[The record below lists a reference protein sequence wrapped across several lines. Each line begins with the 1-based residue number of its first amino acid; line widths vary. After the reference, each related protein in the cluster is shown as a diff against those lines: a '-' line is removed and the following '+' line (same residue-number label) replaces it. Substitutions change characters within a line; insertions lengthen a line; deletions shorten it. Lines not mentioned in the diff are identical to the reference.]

1 MESTAGR
8 ILVFD
13 PSIAGISG
21 DMIVA
26 ALLDLGASSQ
36 AVLPAMR
43 LPLDCVPG
51 CKTMDI
57 SVADVQRNGI
67 KAKKLD
73 IRIEEQTHHMPAPEL
88 LQAASLCLQRLSLT
102 DAAKALVM
110 TSLECLVSAEATV
123 HGYPVED
130 VMLHETASADT
141 LADAIGAAA
150 ALDDLHLLTETA
162 VYTTPI
168 AVGGGSLTFSHGTV
182 AAPAPATLE
191 VLRGRG
197 LHIVGGPVQ
206 AELATPTG
214 VSVLAALDPQPVL
227 FYPSMRP
234 MGVGYGAGT
243 RDFHEIPNV
252 LRIALGQ
259 PCHYGL
265 STDRVCVIESNV
277 DDVPGELI
285 AHVTD
290 VLLEAGARDVSVT
303 PMLTKKG
310 RPGYAI
316 KVIVD
321 SPDADRLASVL
332 MRETGTLGVRLQ
344 ECSRRVLSRDSFP
357 IDVQVGGVA
366 EVVHI
371 KVARDTDGRVIQVKP
386 EYDDLKRVATR
397 TAMPLRD
404 VERLVRG
411 MAERTVERL
420 LGLGGTDGT

>member
-1 MESTAGR
+1 MASTAGR

-13 PSIAGISG
+13 PCIAGISG

-26 ALLDLGASSQ
+26 ALLDLGASAQS
-36 AVLPAMR
+36 VLPAMR
-43 LPLDCVPG
+43 VPQDCVAG
-51 CKTMDI
+51 CTSMDI
-57 SVADVQRNGI
+57 SVADVHRNGI

-73 IRIEEQTHHMPAPEL
+73 IRIEEQTHHMAAPDL
-88 LQAASLCLQRLSLT
+88 LQAASLCLQRLSLS

-110 TSLECLVSAEATV
+110 SSLDCLVSAEASV
-123 HGYPVED
+123 HGHPVEN

-141 LADAIGAAA
+141 LADVIGAAA
-150 ALDDLHLLTETA
+150 ALDDLRLLTQTA

-168 AVGGGSLTFSHGTV
+168 AVGGGSVTFSHGTV
-182 AAPAPATLE
+182 AAPAPAALE
-191 VLRGRG
+191 VLRSRG
-197 LHIVGGPVQ
+197 LQIVGGPVQ

-214 VSVLAALDPQPVL
+214 VSILAALDPQPVS

-234 MGVGYGAGT
+234 TGVGYGAGS
-243 RDFHEIPNV
+243 RDFPETPNL
-252 LRIALGQ
+252 LRIALGE

-265 STDRVCVIESNV
+265 STDLVCVIESNV

-285 AHVTD
+285 AHVID
-290 VLLEAGARDVSVT
+290 VLLEAGARDVSAT

-316 KVIVD
+316 KVIGD

-344 ECSRRVLSRDSFP
+344 ACSRRILSRDSFP
-357 IDVQVGGVA
+357 MDVQVGGIA

-371 KVARDTDGRVIQVKP
+371 KVARDADGCVVQIKP
-386 EYDDLKRVATR
+386 EYDDLKRTAKR
-397 TAMPLRD
+397 TGMPLRD
-404 VERLVRG
+404 VERLVRS
-411 MAERTVERL
+411 MAESTVKGQRA
-420 LGLGGTDGT
+420 